1 MIDTHSTLYT
11 GCEAT
16 SQQALAP
23 VPYFQDTHP
32 GFGWWEPVYLQF
44 QSLASHFGLTI
55 DLHHTGFCGFYHEGA
70 GCSFFAEIDVKKLL
84 TGLAGKVGRRQFF
97 GVEMTVPELLA
108 DADVIR
114 QLHDGTIA
122 AQGHVRPLKYKTRVY
137 VAMEFQ
143 YPYGRENDRTLD
155 AEIEEFID
163 TVIELCDEL
172 NQWLF
177 NRLLHTYEYLVG
189 TADP

>member
-23 VPYFQDTHP
+23 VPFFQDTHP

-84 TGLAGKVGRRQFF
+84 TGLAGK
-97 GVEMTVPELLA
+97 
-108 DADVIR
+108 DVIR
-114 QLHDGTIA
+114 QLRDGTIT

-143 YPYGRENDRTLD
+143 YPYGKENDRTLD

-177 NRLLHTYEYLVG
+177 NRLRHTYEYLVG
-189 TADP
+189 AADP